1 MSDKPKELS
10 AVIKWPL
17 ENYQYEL
24 KFSLERIGLYLHNVY
39 ENDIK
44 LETPDKLY
52 KFYGVDNHNLEA
64 LKASYL
70 YFSNPRGFNDPF
82 DCLTNREKYILRG
95 GKGIKKHRD
104 NLGVCCFSTSN
115 KNPLMWGH
123 YTNQYKGFCIK
134 YNNKNLLKDNH
145 IPVKTFVSYLKD
157 YKPRN
162 AEF

>member
-70 YFSNPRGFNDPF
+70 YFSNPRGFKF
-82 DCLTNREKYILRG
+82 
-95 GKGIKKHRD
+95 
-104 NLGVCCFSTSN
+104 
-115 KNPLMWGH
+115 
-123 YTNQYKGFCIK
+123 
-134 YNNKNLLKDNH
+134 
-145 IPVKTFVSYLKD
+145 TF
-157 YKPRN
+157 
-162 AEF
+162 